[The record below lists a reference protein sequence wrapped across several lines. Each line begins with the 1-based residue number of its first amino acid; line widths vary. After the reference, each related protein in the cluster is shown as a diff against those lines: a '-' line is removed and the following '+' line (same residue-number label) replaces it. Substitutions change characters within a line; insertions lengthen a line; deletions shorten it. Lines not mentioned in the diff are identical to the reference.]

1 MRRGG
6 GRSGRLAIRPGDAH
20 FTRSP
25 AVSGAWEQ
33 PRRDQPM
40 SEAKTGHARDED
52 AHAQIARLR
61 AQVETLMKDRV
72 GPALAGAAD
81 RAEHAMGTV
90 RGQAEAVS
98 GQIKEQPLLAVLAA
112 AAIGFVLGRIT
123 R

>member
-1 MRRGG
+1 
-6 GRSGRLAIRPGDAH
+6 
-20 FTRSP
+20 
-25 AVSGAWEQ
+25 
-33 PRRDQPM
+33 M

-72 GPALAGAAD
+72 GPALAGSAE

-90 RGQAEAVS
+90 RGQAEVVS